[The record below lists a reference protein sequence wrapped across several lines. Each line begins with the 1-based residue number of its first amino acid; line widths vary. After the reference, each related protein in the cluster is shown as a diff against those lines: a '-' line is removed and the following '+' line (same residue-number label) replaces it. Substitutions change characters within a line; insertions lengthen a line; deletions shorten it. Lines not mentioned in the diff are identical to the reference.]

1 MSEENEKKETVTG
14 EDKEEIFEEYL
25 KPKRY
30 KPRFWVWVT
39 LVISA
44 IILVI
49 VYKITVIDTAINP
62 EELKP
67 SIEIFNLDSQ
77 WVVLEEI
84 DTKEFKGI
92 VLVPQ
97 ISFQVR
103 NIGNVVLRNVY
114 FLGEFRLL
122 DRAKNL
128 GEGSQMA
135 FRKPLN
141 PGETSERIVL
151 TCGAGYRASSKT
163 AFKNNIKEWK
173 RAMVEI
179 YVKTGSSKLIFLKI
193 FYITRKIEGLD
204 VDIKLTD
211 KSAEEL
217 MGEQEKKK

>member
-1 MSEENEKKETVTG
+1 MPEENEKKEAIKG
-14 EDKEEIFEEYL
+14 EGGGEFLEEYL

-39 LVISA
+39 VAISA

-49 VYKITVIDTAINP
+49 IYKITVIDTAVNP
-62 EELKP
+62 EALKP
-67 SIEIFNLDSQ
+67 SIEMFNLDSQ
-77 WVVLEEI
+77 WVVSEEI

-103 NIGNVVLRNVY
+103 NIGSVVLRNVY
-114 FLGEFRLL
+114 FLGEFRLM
-122 DRAKNL
+122 DRAGTL
-128 GEGSQMA
+128 GEGFQMA
-135 FRKPLN
+135 FKKPVN
-141 PGETSERIVL
+141 PGQESERIVL
-151 TCGAGYRASSKT
+151 TCMAGYRASSKM

-179 YVKTGSSKLIFLKI
+179 FVKTGSSKLIFLKT

-204 VDIKLTD
+204 VDIQLTD

-217 MGEQEKKK
+217 IGAQEKQ

>member
-14 EDKEEIFEEYL
+14 EAEGEFLEEYL

-49 VYKITVIDTAINP
+49 IYKITVIDTAINP

-103 NIGNVVLRNVY
+103 NIGKVVLRNVF

-128 GEGSQMA
+128 GEGFQMA
-135 FRKPLN
+135 FKKPVN
-141 PGETSERIVL
+141 PGQESERIVL
-151 TCGAGYRASSKT
+151 TCSAGYKASSKL

-179 YVKTGSSKLIFLKI
+179 YIKTGSSKLIFFKT

-204 VDIKLTD
+204 VDIQLTD

-217 MGEQEKKK
+217 MGEQEKK

>member
-1 MSEENEKKETVTG
+1 MPEENEKKEVLTR
-14 EDKEEIFEEYL
+14 EDGVEFLEEYL

-39 LVISA
+39 VVISA

-49 VYKITVIDTAINP
+49 IYKSTVIDTEVNP
-62 EELKP
+62 EALKP
-67 SIEIFNLDSQ
+67 SIEMFNLDSQ
-77 WVVLEEI
+77 WVVSEEI

-103 NIGNVVLRNVY
+103 NIGNVVLRDVY
-114 FLGEFRLL
+114 FLGEFRLM
-122 DRAKNL
+122 DRAGTL
-128 GEGSQMA
+128 GEGFLMA
-135 FRKPLN
+135 FKKPVN
-141 PGETSERIVL
+141 PGQESERIVL
-151 TCGAGYRASSKT
+151 TCMAGYRASSKM

-179 YVKTGSSKLIFLKI
+179 YVKTGSSKLIFLKT

-204 VDIKLTD
+204 VDIQLTD

-217 MGEQEKKK
+217 MGEQQKQ

>member
-1 MSEENEKKETVTG
+1 MSEENQKKETVTG
-14 EDKEEIFEEYL
+14 EGGEEIFEEYL
-25 KPKRY
+25 KPRRY

-39 LVISA
+39 LTISA

-49 VYKITVIDTAINP
+49 IYKITVIDTAINP
-62 EELKP
+62 EALKP
-67 SIEIFNLDSQ
+67 SIEMFNLDSQ
-77 WVVLEEI
+77 WVVLEKI

-103 NIGNVVLRNVY
+103 NVGNVILRNVF

-128 GEGSQMA
+128 GDGSHMA
-135 FRKPLN
+135 FKKPVN
-141 PGETSERIVL
+141 PGEESERIVL
-151 TCGAGYRASSKT
+151 TCGAGYRASSKM

-179 YVKTGSSKLIFLKI
+179 YVKTGSSKLTFLKI

-204 VDIKLTD
+204 VDIQLTD
-211 KSAEEL
+211 KTADEL
-217 MGEQEKKK
+217 IGEQEEQK

>member
-1 MSEENEKKETVTG
+1 MPEENEKKEVLTR
-14 EDKEEIFEEYL
+14 EDGVEFLEEYL

-39 LVISA
+39 VAISA

-49 VYKITVIDTAINP
+49 IYKSTVIDTAVNP
-62 EELKP
+62 EALKP
-67 SIEIFNLDSQ
+67 SIEMFNLDSQ
-77 WVVLEEI
+77 WVVSEEI

-103 NIGNVVLRNVY
+103 NIGNEVLRNVY
-114 FLGEFRLL
+114 FLGEFRLM
-122 DRAKNL
+122 DRAGTL
-128 GEGSQMA
+128 GEGFLMA
-135 FRKPLN
+135 FKKPVN
-141 PGETSERIVL
+141 PGQESERIVL
-151 TCGAGYRASSKT
+151 TCMAGYRASSKM

-179 YVKTGSSKLIFLKI
+179 YVKTGSSKLIFLKT

-204 VDIKLTD
+204 VDIQLTD

-217 MGEQEKKK
+217 MGEQQKQ

>member
-1 MSEENEKKETVTG
+1 MSEENEKKRTITG
-14 EDKEEIFEEYL
+14 ESEGEFLEEYL
-25 KPKRY
+25 KPRWY
-30 KPRFWVWVT
+30 KPRFWVWVA

-44 IILVI
+44 IILVLI
-49 VYKITVIDTAINP
+49 YKITVIDTAINP
-62 EELKP
+62 DELKP
-67 SIEIFNLDSQ
+67 SIEMFNLDSQ

-103 NIGNVVLRNVY
+103 NVGKVVLRDVY
-114 FLGEFRLL
+114 FLGEFRLME
-122 DRAKNL
+122 RAGTL
-128 GEGSQMA
+128 GEGFLMA
-135 FRKPLN
+135 FKKPVN
-141 PGETSERIVL
+141 PGQESKRIVL
-151 TCGAGYRASSKT
+151 TCSAGYKASSKM

-179 YVKTGSSKLIFLKI
+179 YIKTGSSKLIFLKT

-211 KSAEEL
+211 QSAEEL
-217 MGEQEKKK
+217 MGEQKDR

>member
-1 MSEENEKKETVTG
+1 MSEENEKKVTVTG
-14 EDKEEIFEEYL
+14 EGGEEIFEEYL
-25 KPKRY
+25 RPKRY

-39 LVISA
+39 LTISA

-49 VYKITVIDTAINP
+49 IYKITVIDTAVNP
-62 EELKP
+62 AELKP
-67 SIEIFNLDSQ
+67 AIEMFNLDSQ
-77 WVVLEEI
+77 WVILEEI

-103 NIGNVVLRNVY
+103 NVGRLVLRDVY

-122 DRAKNL
+122 DRPKTL
-128 GEGSQMA
+128 GEGFQMA
-135 FRKPLN
+135 FKKPVN
-141 PGETSERIVL
+141 PGEESERIVL
-151 TCGAGYRASSKT
+151 TSMAGYKASSKM
-163 AFKNNIKEWK
+163 AFKKNINEWK

-179 YVKTGSSKLIFLKI
+179 YVKTSSSKLIFLKT

-204 VDIKLTD
+204 LDIQLTD

-217 MGEQEKKK
+217 MGEQEVR

>member
-1 MSEENEKKETVTG
+1 MPEENEKKEAIKG
-14 EDKEEIFEEYL
+14 EGGGEFLEEYL

-39 LVISA
+39 VAISA

-49 VYKITVIDTAINP
+49 IYKITVIDTAVNP
-62 EELKP
+62 EALKP
-67 SIEIFNLDSQ
+67 SIEMFNLDSQ
-77 WVVLEEI
+77 WVVSEEI

-114 FLGEFRLL
+114 FLGEFRLM
-122 DRAKNL
+122 DRAGTL
-128 GEGSQMA
+128 GEGFQMA
-135 FRKPLN
+135 FKKPVN
-141 PGETSERIVL
+141 PGQESERIVL
-151 TCGAGYRASSKT
+151 TCMAGYRASSKM

-179 YVKTGSSKLIFLKI
+179 FVKTGSSKLIFLKT

-204 VDIKLTD
+204 VDIQLTD

-217 MGEQEKKK
+217 IGAQEKQ

>member
-14 EDKEEIFEEYL
+14 EGGEEILEEYL
-25 KPKRY
+25 KPRRY

-39 LVISA
+39 LTISA

-49 VYKITVIDTAINP
+49 IYKITVIDTAINSA
-62 EELKP
+62 ELKP
-67 SIEIFNLDSQ
+67 AIEMFNLDSQ

-92 VLVPQ
+92 VLVPR

-103 NIGNVVLRNVY
+103 NVGNVVLRNVF

-122 DRAKNL
+122 DRPKNL
-128 GEGSQMA
+128 GEGFQMA
-135 FRKPLN
+135 FKKPVN
-141 PGETSERIVL
+141 PGEESKRIVL
-151 TCGAGYRASSKT
+151 TCMAGYRASSKM
-163 AFKNNIKEWK
+163 AFKTNIKEWK

-179 YVKTGSSKLIFLKI
+179 YIKTGSSKLIFLKT

-204 VDIKLTD
+204 VDIQLTD
-211 KSAEEL
+211 KTADEL
-217 MGEQEKKK
+217 MGEQEEQK

>member
-1 MSEENEKKETVTG
+1 MPEENEKKEAIKG
-14 EDKEEIFEEYL
+14 EGGGEFLEEYL

-39 LVISA
+39 VAISA

-49 VYKITVIDTAINP
+49 IYKITVIDTAVNP
-62 EELKP
+62 EALKP
-67 SIEIFNLDSQ
+67 SIEMFNLDSQ
-77 WVVLEEI
+77 WVVSEEI

-103 NIGNVVLRNVY
+103 NIGSVVLRNVY
-114 FLGEFRLL
+114 FLGEFRLM
-122 DRAKNL
+122 DRAGTL
-128 GEGSQMA
+128 GEGFQMA
-135 FRKPLN
+135 FKKPVN
-141 PGETSERIVL
+141 PGQESERIVL
-151 TCGAGYRASSKT
+151 TCMAGYRASSKM

-173 RAMVEI
+173 RAMVGI
-179 YVKTGSSKLIFLKI
+179 FVKTGSSKLIFLKT

-204 VDIKLTD
+204 VDIQLTD

-217 MGEQEKKK
+217 IGAQEKQ